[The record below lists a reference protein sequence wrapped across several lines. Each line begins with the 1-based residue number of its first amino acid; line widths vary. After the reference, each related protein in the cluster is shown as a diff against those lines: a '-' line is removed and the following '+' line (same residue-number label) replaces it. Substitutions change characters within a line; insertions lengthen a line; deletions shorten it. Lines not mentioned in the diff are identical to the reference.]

1 MIKKKFKKVNNVN
14 LFSQHSLII
23 FTKDAD
29 IFGHDCTFI
38 LSFTMKA
45 DAVTEMSRLF
55 PEVQNRYCVI
65 FNALSLLTLYLQNRK
80 LT

>member
-38 LSFTMKA
+38 VSFTDEGQM
-45 DAVTEMSRLF
+45 
-55 PEVQNRYCVI
+55 P
-65 FNALSLLTLYLQNRK
+65 LLKCQDSFQKFKTGIVSFSML
-80 LT
+80 